1 MQVDFLRSNQKSTMN
16 VVMTLFT
23 AILFVLLVPGVVLS
37 LPPKGSLLTKA
48 IVHGLV
54 FALVYHFTH
63 KAVWHWSVGSTSGFR
78 AYEGF
83 AAAKGSMCAKN
94 DDCTSKSCVKNMC
107 A

>member
-1 MQVDFLRSNQKSTMN
+1 MN

-23 AILFVLLVPGVVLS
+23 ALLFVLLVPGVVLS

-54 FALVYHFTH
+54 FALVYHLTYGM
-63 KAVWHWSVGSTSGFR
+63 VWQFSTGGFMDKKME
-78 AYEGF
+78 YF
-83 AAAKGSMCAKN
+83 SNPKGSMCGKN
-94 DDCTSKSCVKNMC
+94 DDCASKSCVKNMC

>member
-1 MQVDFLRSNQKSTMN
+1 MN

-23 AILFVLLVPGVVLS
+23 ALLFVLLVPGVVLS

-48 IVHGLV
+48 VVHGLV

-63 KAVWHWSVGSTSGFR
+63 KAVWQFSTGGFMDKKE
-78 AYEGF
+78 YF
-83 AAAKGSMCAKN
+83 SNPKGSMCAKN

>member
-1 MQVDFLRSNQKSTMN
+1 MN

-23 AILFVLLVPGVVLS
+23 TLLFVLLVPGVVLS

-48 IVHGLV
+48 VVHGLV

-63 KAVWHWSVGSTSGFR
+63 KAVWHWSVGSTSGFMDKKLE
-78 AYEGF
+78 YF
-83 AAAKGSMCAKN
+83 SNPKGSMCAKN
-94 DDCTSKSCVKNMC
+94 DDCANKSCVQNVC